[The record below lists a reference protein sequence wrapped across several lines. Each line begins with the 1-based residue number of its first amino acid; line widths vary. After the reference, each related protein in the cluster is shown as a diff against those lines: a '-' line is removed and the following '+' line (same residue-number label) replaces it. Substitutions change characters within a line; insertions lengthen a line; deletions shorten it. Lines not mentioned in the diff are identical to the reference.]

1 MCRNRKKNWFF
12 GWIWTRFSPPS
23 GHQIHLYSR
32 RWKRA
37 ILSTMEKNF
46 SPWFRWK
53 DPNRWLK
60 VGMMHCQ
67 IVKSA
72 AAGCLS
78 WPLWG
83 GATSVY
89 LLVSHWRPYPDVEGC
104 LVISFVQVL
113 TNLVDVR
120 CIKCTCKGGD
130 WTSFFRKIRKIMN
143 SDQTMRCLV
152 PLFFFKLKTA
162 SF

>member
-1 MCRNRKKNWFF
+1 
-12 GWIWTRFSPPS
+12 
-23 GHQIHLYSR
+23 
-32 RWKRA
+32 
-37 ILSTMEKNF
+37 LSTLEKNC
-46 SPWFRWK
+46 SPDSDEK

-60 VGMMHCQ
+60 VGMVHCQ

-72 AAGCLS
+72 AADCLS

-89 LLVSHWRPYPDVEGC
+89 LPVCRWKPYPDVEGC

-113 TNLVDVR
+113 ANLVDVR

-130 WTSFFRKIRKIMN
+130 WTSFSRKKEEDN
-143 SDQTMRCLV
+143 E
-152 PLFFFKLKTA
+152 
-162 SF
+162 